1 MDKIVEDPKKLGT
14 GDPLPL
20 PSQSIPT
27 QSPIDRQPQIDDRR
41 SPGRF
46 GNFQGSLPVHA
57 TTIQPVD
64 HGTNDT
70 AVKKELVALVLARR
84 GLRQK
89 LETAFP
95 AGLAVRRRNQK
106 HHRPKAGYS
115 FSLVVPDSS
124 SSKLSPVLFTHPC
137 NERYYKKQL
146 EGVTKDTVR
155 PFSADLRA
163 AGRRTQP
170 NRGQRWL
177 LEELPR
183 RVPKVENTE
192 TPLTHDNQDQGQK
205 GGLDEGPSEDGHY
218 PADSSLM
225 ENMQATGLFTPREA
239 EAIAIREALTW
250 TKSRGISNIQ
260 VESDALQIVHSLKH
274 NVDDSSFDL
283 VILDIK
289 DMLRSL
295 INVDISH
302 VNHTANIVAHN
313 LARKACSMSVRKE
326 WHTISPSFI
335 VNDLYYDLN

>member
-27 QSPIDRQPQIDDRR
+27 QSPIDRQPQLDDRR

-64 HGTNDT
+64 HGTNDA

-89 LETAFP
+89 LETAFS

-106 HHRPKAGYS
+106 HHRPKAEVVGS
-115 FSLVVPDSS
+115 LLLPHPTSLIVIRLFRFSSPTLASELCS
-124 SSKLSPVLFTHPC
+124 CTLSTVIPYLTEQS
-137 NERYYKKQL
+137 ERYYKKQL

-155 PFSADLRA
+155 PFSSDLRA

-177 LEELPR
+177 LEELPCQ
-183 RVPKVENTE
+183 VPKVKNTE
-192 TPLTHDNQDQGQK
+192 TPLTHDNQDQGQN
-205 GGLDEGPSEDGHY
+205 GGLDEGPSKDGHY

-225 ENMQATGLFTPREA
+225 ENMQATGLFNGGEH
-239 EAIAIREALTW
+239 E
-250 TKSRGISNIQ
+250 KSVNHLMITDS
-260 VESDALQIVHSLKH
+260 IVDLDHSLIYYGPSI
-274 NVDDSSFDL
+274 VD
-283 VILDIK
+283 
-289 DMLRSL
+289 
-295 INVDISH
+295 
-302 VNHTANIVAHN
+302 
-313 LARKACSMSVRKE
+313 
-326 WHTISPSFI
+326 
-335 VNDLYYDLN
+335 

>member
-46 GNFQGSLPVHA
+46 GNFQGCEERTCGVGLGEMRAKAETRNCFSGWFSSPTLA
-57 TTIQPVD
+57 S
-64 HGTNDT
+64 
-70 AVKKELVALVLARR
+70 ELCSC
-84 GLRQK
+84 
-89 LETAFP
+89 T
-95 AGLAVRRRNQK
+95 
-106 HHRPKAGYS
+106 
-115 FSLVVPDSS
+115 
-124 SSKLSPVLFTHPC
+124 LSTVIPYLTEQS
-137 NERYYKKQL
+137 ERYYKKQL

-225 ENMQATGLFTPREA
+225 ENMQATGEENWAGQKGSPALM
-239 EAIAIREALTW
+239 IR
-250 TKSRGISNIQ
+250 
-260 VESDALQIVHSLKH
+260 
-274 NVDDSSFDL
+274 
-283 VILDIK
+283 
-289 DMLRSL
+289 
-295 INVDISH
+295 
-302 VNHTANIVAHN
+302 
-313 LARKACSMSVRKE
+313 
-326 WHTISPSFI
+326 
-335 VNDLYYDLN
+335 